1 MCGLISII
9 AKKPMGFTQK
19 ELTFFKQ
26 GLYTTAL
33 RGMDST
39 GIFSI
44 KKSGNIFGFKDAIPS
59 SEFIESKEYDLFETS
74 AYVDG
79 RILVGHC
86 RSATKGIKTK
96 ENAHPFLTGN
106 TILVHNGTIYNHQSL
121 ANTNTDSEAIAIAL
135 DKEEPLKIIPKL
147 LGAFALIWYNIK
159 KKHFYITRNEE
170 RPLWIIQE
178 DNFDYIGSEPKQL
191 EWLYYRTYQKNVSA
205 KYFAPHN
212 LFTWE
217 LDKLDEGFEKD
228 PIEKKKLPTIPS
240 TYTTNIIPTGET
252 KPILLYEDIHYSDII
267 QIKIKSITH
276 TNTTCSIIFGTHENY
291 PEITFKAYLYNSNE
305 KEQRVLDTC
314 IYIKGKAS
322 GKSISTT
329 ENIIYLTSVILIPKT
344 NTIFL
349 VDKYGTKKEINLTSA
364 ICSRCHAPITQ
375 KDNSKIWFRIKQ
387 NKVKTIY
394 CPSCTTNNTNLK

>member
-9 AKKPMGFTQK
+9 SKKPMGFTQK
-19 ELTFFKQ
+19 ELTLFKQ

-33 RGMDST
+33 RGIDST
-39 GIFSI
+39 GIFGI
-44 KKSGNIFGFKDAIPS
+44 KRSGNIFGLKDATSS
-59 SEFIESKEYDLFETS
+59 SEFIASKEYNLFEST
-74 AYVDG
+74 AYLDAK
-79 RILVGHC
+79 ILVGHC
-86 RSATKGIKTK
+86 RSATKGIKTE
-96 ENAHPFLTGN
+96 ENAHPFLAGN

-135 DKEEPLKIIPKL
+135 DQEEPLKTIPTL

-170 RPLWIIQE
+170 RPLWVIQE
-178 DNFDYIGSEPKQL
+178 DNFDFIGSEPKQL
-191 EWLYYRTYQKNVSA
+191 EWLYFRTYQKNISA
-205 KYFAPHN
+205 KYFAPHK

-217 LDKLDEGFEKD
+217 LDKLSEGFEEAI
-228 PIEKKKLPTIPS
+228 IEKKKLPNIPS
-240 TYTTNIIPTGET
+240 TPIIKTITNEN
-252 KPILLYEDIHYSDII
+252 KPILLYEGIHYSDII
-267 QIKIKSITH
+267 QVKIKSITH
-276 TNTTCSIIFGTHENY
+276 TNTTCSVIEGTNETY
-291 PEITFKAYLYNSNE
+291 PNIKFKAYLYNSNE
-305 KEQRVLDTC
+305 QEQRLLDTC

-322 GKSISTT
+322 GKSNISFD
-329 ENIIYLTSVILIPKT
+329 NIIYLTNITLVPRT
-344 NTIFL
+344 NTFTLI
-349 VDKYGTKKEINLTSA
+349 DKYGTKKEINITSA

>member
-9 AKKPMGFTQK
+9 SKKPMGFTQK

-39 GIFSI
+39 GIFGI
-44 KKSGNIFGFKDAIPS
+44 NKAGNIFGLKDAIPS
-59 SEFIESKEYDLFETS
+59 SEFIATKDYELFETKS
-74 AYVDG
+74 YLDAK
-79 RILVGHC
+79 ILVGHC
-86 RSATKGIKTK
+86 RSATKGIKTE

-135 DKEEPLKIIPKL
+135 DKEEPLKTIPTL
-147 LGAFALIWYNIK
+147 FGAFALIWYNIK

-170 RPLWIIQE
+170 RPLWVIQE

-191 EWLYYRTYQKNVSA
+191 EWLYFRTYQKSVSA
-205 KYFAPHN
+205 KYFAPHK

-217 LDKLDEGFEKD
+217 LDNLKEGFEEEN
-228 PIEKKKLPTIPS
+228 IEKKKLPIILS
-240 TYTTNIIPTGET
+240 TSTTETMQSRT
-252 KPILLYEDIHYSDII
+252 KPILLHEDIHYSDII

-276 TNTTCSIIFGTHENY
+276 TNTTCSIILGTHENY
-291 PEITFKAYLYNSNE
+291 PEIIFKAYLYNSNE

-314 IYIKGKAS
+314 INIKGKAS

-329 ENIIYLTSVILIPKT
+329 ENIIYLTNITLIPKT
-344 NTIFL
+344 NTITL
-349 VDKYGTKKEINLTSA
+349 IDKYGTKKEINLTSA

>member
-9 AKKPMGFTQK
+9 SKKPMGFTQK
-19 ELTFFKQ
+19 ELTLFKQ

-33 RGMDST
+33 RGIDST
-39 GIFSI
+39 GIFGI
-44 KKSGNIFGFKDAIPS
+44 KKSGNIFGLKDATSS
-59 SEFIESKEYDLFETS
+59 SEFIASKEYDLFEST
-74 AYVDG
+74 AYLDAK
-79 RILVGHC
+79 ILVGHC
-86 RSATKGIKTK
+86 RSATKGIKTE

-135 DKEEPLKIIPKL
+135 DQEEPLKTIPTL

-170 RPLWIIQE
+170 RPLWVIQE
-178 DNFDYIGSEPKQL
+178 DNFDFIGSEPKQL
-191 EWLYYRTYQKNVSA
+191 EWLYFRTYQKNISA
-205 KYFAPHN
+205 KYFAPHK

-217 LDKLDEGFEKD
+217 LDKLSEGFEETI
-228 PIEKKKLPTIPS
+228 IEKKKLPNIPS
-240 TYTTNIIPTGET
+240 TPIIKTITNEN
-252 KPILLYEDIHYSDII
+252 KPILLYEGIHYSDII
-267 QIKIKSITH
+267 QVKIKSITH
-276 TNTTCSIIFGTHENY
+276 KNTTCSVIEGTNETY
-291 PEITFKAYLYNSNE
+291 PNIKFKAYLYNSNE
-305 KEQRVLDTC
+305 QEQRLLDTC

-322 GKSISTT
+322 GKSNISFD
-329 ENIIYLTSVILIPKT
+329 NIIYLTNITLVPKT
-344 NTIFL
+344 NTFTLI
-349 VDKYGTKKEINLTSA
+349 DKYGTKKEINITSA